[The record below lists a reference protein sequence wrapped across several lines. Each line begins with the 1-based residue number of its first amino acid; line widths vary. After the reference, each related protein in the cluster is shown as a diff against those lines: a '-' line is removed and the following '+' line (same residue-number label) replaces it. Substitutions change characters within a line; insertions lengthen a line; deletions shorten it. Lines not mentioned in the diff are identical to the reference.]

1 MAKPETDAERKKR
14 EEEEKKKAEKPE
26 EEEDEEE
33 MKKVD
38 DRTVKDLTS
47 ASEMLVSLAG
57 KAKDGT
63 SPDPKA
69 IGKVIDVLM
78 GVKEKYPSPRSK
90 STKKMSA
97 TEFVDW
103 ARDELKKAADEEEPK
118 TRVARLARVQDQ
130 MKKAQEA
137 FDSGEEQVEV
147 QVGEVHEFSPF
158 ASDQMPANGFAAL
171 GDRLDALDKK
181 VDALGKSSDG
191 EPDPDVDGRGGWPLD
206 MAPDPGASDDPALS
220 WGRRSSAGKKKET
233 WGPDGQ

>member
-1 MAKPETDAERKKR
+1 MAKPDETDAERKKR

-33 MKKVD
+33 MRKVQD
-38 DRTVKDLTS
+38 KTVKDLTS
-47 ASEMLVSLAG
+47 ASEMLVSIAG

-63 SPDPKA
+63 APDPKA

-78 GVKEKYPSPRSK
+78 GVKERYPSPK
-90 STKKMSA
+90 SKKMSA

-103 ARDELKKAADEEEPK
+103 ARDELKKAAEEEEPK

-130 MKKAQEA
+130 MKKAQDA

-158 ASDQMPANGFAAL
+158 ASDQMPANGFEAIGA
-171 GDRLDALDKK
+171 RLDALDKK
-181 VDALGKSSDG
+181 VDALGKSG
-191 EPDPDVDGRGGWPLD
+191 GQEPEPEGPGWPLD
-206 MAPDPGASDDPALS
+206 LAPDPATSDDPAIS
-220 WGRRSSAGKKKET
+220 WGRKGNGGKREL
-233 WGPDGQ
+233 WGLDGK